1 MARMHSSFIARF
13 AGACAILT
21 TIASFLYAV
30 AFVILQNVLLS
41 ALFLTA
47 VGLFSSAV
55 LVAVYDRLRET
66 NAAFALWALLLGIA
80 GALSSAVHGGYDLA
94 NAINPPKAAL
104 AELPSPIDPRGLL
117 TFGVSGIALF
127 VIGWLIV
134 HGEQFARGVGY
145 VAYLSAF
152 LLVVLY
158 LARLIVLDP
167 SNPVILIPALL
178 NGFVVSPVLYLL
190 LGLALFSGRSVTG
203 VRASG
208 GRSRGA

>member
-1 MARMHSSFIARF
+1 VVRAYPASFARF
-13 AGACAILT
+13 AGTCAIFT
-21 TIASFLYAV
+21 AIASFLYAV

-55 LVAVYDRLRET
+55 LVAVYYRLRET
-66 NAAFALWALLLGIA
+66 HAAFALWGLLLGTA
-80 GALSSAVHGGYDLA
+80 GALGSLVHGGYDLA
-94 NAINPPKAAL
+94 NATNPVNPAL
-104 AELPSPIDPRGLL
+104 AELPSPVDPRGLL
-117 TFGVSGIALF
+117 TFGVSGVALF

-134 HGEQFARGVGY
+134 TGGQFARGVGY
-145 VAYLSAF
+145 IAYLSAF

-158 LARLIVLDP
+158 LGRLIILDP

-190 LGLALFSGRSVTG
+190 FGLALFSGRN
-203 VRASG
+203 ASA
-208 GRSRGA
+208 GRSRSA